1 MKCRTSALS
10 ATTQGVAGFMARVA
24 AMCGLRLIPKPLA
37 GPALSGVGMSGPATN
52 TTQNLTPCGER
63 DTQSLRSLLA
73 PRAHRL
79 HNRRRDRAETY
90 LAMHEQ
96 LAQELAQGRGA
107 CSDA

>member
-1 MKCRTSALS
+1 MTCRTSASS
-10 ATTQGVAGFMARVA
+10 ATTPGFAGFMARVA
-24 AMCGLRLIPKPLA
+24 AMCGLRSIPKPPA
-37 GPALSGVGMSGPATN
+37 GPALSGAGMSGHAT
-52 TTQNLTPCGER
+52 TTTRNLKPCGER
-63 DTQSLRSLLA
+63 DTQSLRSLLS

-90 LAMHEQ
+90 LAMHDQ